1 MTTCRTS
8 ERNPGNLGL
17 GPSLPRCVVILG
29 LLLLATSTAAQPIT
43 PTPRADGGPVDRF
56 VTVDGLR
63 IHYVD
68 WGGADPSTGPG
79 ADKPPLILIH
89 GLDRV
94 ARTFDHLVPHFTS
107 RYRVIA
113 VDMRGHGDS
122 GWDPQA
128 RYLVEDHVGDLEG
141 LVAQLGLRNI
151 TLWGNSTGGRVVQV
165 FAGKHPD
172 LVSRVIAED
181 VGPERPQ
188 QISDSYA
195 RRVAQEEQGWASEDE
210 LLATLLKAPAA
221 SEAVIRPYVRYG
233 TKRNAAGRVVW
244 KRDPNLVKGFVATDL
259 WEHVQRIRAPI
270 LYVLGG
276 RSMIVPAATQEALIK
291 RLPMVDIVTIPGV
304 GHYPSDENPA
314 EVVAVVDRFLAGER
328 VGDNRR

>member
-1 MTTCRTS
+1 MTTHRGIRLRQGFGGQADAL
-8 ERNPGNLGL
+8 RNLF
-17 GPSLPRCVVILG
+17 RCAVACVCFF
-29 LLLLATSTAAQPIT
+29 LAAHAAAQAPA
-43 PTPRADGGPVDRF
+43 PLDRF
-56 VTVDGLR
+56 VTVNGLR

-68 WGGADPSTGPG
+68 WGRSEQ
-79 ADKPPLILIH
+79 PPLILIH

-94 ARTFDHLVPHFTS
+94 ARTFDHVVPHFTS

-122 GWDPQA
+122 DWDPQA
-128 RYLVEDHVGDLEG
+128 RYVVDDHVSDLEG

-172 LVSRVIAED
+172 LVARVISED

-195 RRVAQEEQGWASEDE
+195 RRVKQEDQGWASEEE
-210 LLATLLKAPAA
+210 LFAALMKAAGA
-221 SEAVIRPYVRYG
+221 SEAVIRPYIRYG
-233 TKRNAAGRVVW
+233 TKRRADGRLVW

-259 WEHVQRIRAPI
+259 WQHVRNIRAPI

-276 RSMIVPAATQEALIK
+276 RSTIVPPATQETL
-291 RLPMVDIVTIPGV
+291 RTTLPRVAIVTIPGV
-304 GHYPSDENPA
+304 GHYPSDEKPA
-314 EVVAVVDRFLAGER
+314 EFLAIVDRFLAP
-328 VGDNRR
+328 